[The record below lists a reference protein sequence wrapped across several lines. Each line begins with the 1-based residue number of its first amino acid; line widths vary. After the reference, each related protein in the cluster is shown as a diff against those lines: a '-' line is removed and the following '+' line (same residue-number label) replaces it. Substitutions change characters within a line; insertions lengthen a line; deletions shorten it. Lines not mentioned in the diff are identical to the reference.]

1 MELLTV
7 RLEWTLSGSVL
18 AFILCSPHKDR
29 NRKEIP
35 MPIIFHCA
43 QNFLSLVILPILAL
57 IQIALLPY
65 DRPRVVFQQLQSPNR
80 GRARE
85 SHLRLTLI
93 EQAAWWYEAQVGCFR
108 IF

>member
-1 MELLTV
+1 M

-18 AFILCSPHKDR
+18 AFILCSPHKDC

-35 MPIIFHCA
+35 MLVIFHCA

-65 DRPRVVFQQLQSPNR
+65 DRPCQSCLPAAAETKQR
-80 GRARE
+80 KSQGI
-85 SHLRLTLI
+85 SP
-93 EQAAWWYEAQVGCFR
+93 QAD
-108 IF
+108 ID